1 MFQSLS
7 WHQYWTGV
15 IVASCIYY
23 ALVYLFYS
31 RGTKIFGKETVSS
44 LHASMQA
51 EGMERHEAP
60 TQSDNS
66 EHTTGDVDP
75 AEQELYN
82 CLDELNAF
90 FENGRKSKPV
100 KGVLVQSIRTIL
112 QKYPSLA
119 GSVYKDSIT
128 NVIAV
133 QCENIC
139 SIHLSAAELEGV
151 WFGL

>member
-1 MFQSLS
+1 MFQSVS

-23 ALVYLFYS
+23 AFVYFFYFRS
-31 RGTKIFGKETVSS
+31 TKIFGTGKGAS
-44 LHASMQA
+44 LHTSKQP
-51 EGMERHEAP
+51 EGMERHEVQ
-60 TQSDNS
+60 TQADNN
-66 EHTTGDVDP
+66 EYRTGDVDP
-75 AEQELYN
+75 AEQELYS

-90 FENGRKSKPV
+90 FESGKKSKPV
-100 KGVLVQSIRTIL
+100 KEVLLQSMRTIL
-112 QKYPSLA
+112 QKYPSLG
-119 GSVYKDSIT
+119 GSVYKESIT